1 MVQLLKKFDWNWV
14 SVVGSDDEY
23 GQMGQQQFS
32 SMANDESI
40 CVAYEGLIPVYSDPE
55 QAVKE
60 ILNRIVDAKVGVVVV
75 FSHSKPARDFFKEV
89 NSLNA
94 TLWVIL

>member
-1 MVQLLKKFDWNWV
+1 MVQLLKMFDWNWV

-55 QAVKE
+55 QAVK
-60 ILNRIVDAKVGVVVV
+60 RFSIVLWTPKWEWWW
-75 FSHSKPARDFFKEV
+75 SSLSPSRPETSSKR
-89 NSLNA
+89 
-94 TLWVIL
+94 